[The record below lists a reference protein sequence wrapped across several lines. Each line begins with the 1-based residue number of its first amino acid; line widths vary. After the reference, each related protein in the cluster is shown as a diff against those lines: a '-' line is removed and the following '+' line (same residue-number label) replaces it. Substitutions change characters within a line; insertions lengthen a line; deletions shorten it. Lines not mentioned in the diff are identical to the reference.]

1 MFDPLHK
8 WLGIPPSEQPPN
20 DYRLLGLANF
30 EDDPEVIDMAADRDL
45 TFLHDLTNGEHGD
58 LAEELSNRISAAR
71 LRLLNA
77 EKKADYDAQL
87 RELLDEGEID
97 IDSVIDSLG
106 TVNHLPAETSEQVAA
121 THSASSVL
129 GISPSVPAASPAPT
143 TTTAAVAQSPAP
155 AAPATPL
162 VHARTGGK
170 TPRRKRLSLFW
181 AIGVLPALLVL
192 GYLIFSIWNGEL
204 QLDPEKLERLGIPAE
219 QAAKFAADSNAPADA
234 EALADAADATASS
247 GTPKKVAAS
256 LPPDQAGSGQTGPG
270 QTESNQA
277 MAAVSPA
284 PTTRESNQTSN
295 PSPNRTSPSAA
306 SPPPASP
313 PGSFSPAITPPVSP
327 SLAEYVTPAGKQPI
341 PSADA
346 ITAKMQTVRD
356 LYQAEYLQAKQRE
369 QRIAVADQMRE
380 TADETRNDPE
390 GRFALY
396 RVAREIYIGESDF
409 ASAFEIVDLLD
420 QSFEAIDVIGLKRDI
435 IESVPSQGVS
445 TTEFSD
451 AAIDV
456 AEECLH
462 VGRLDDGIAICKT
475 LLETVKRIP
484 TSQLGRLKD
493 LQQQLADA
501 QTLSSAYQRGLTTL
515 ESNPDDADAQS
526 AVGKYL
532 CLVENRWDDGLPRLA
547 AGSDLLYREAAANE
561 LTLANAD
568 MTQLQVADGWFKIID
583 STESSFEKRSLAN
596 HAKPFYQSARLK
608 TAGLEVRKIDQRL
621 IVLNALATPGPL
633 SASRIRAEQREAA
646 AKAKLDAK
654 NRALAAQPKVIQTRT
669 YDSTASTD
677 FARIR
682 GNTLVVGMGN
692 TSSGTGEAA
701 AGIEFENVGTIN
713 VQGAASHA
721 TMVSSSATSKI
732 GFVID
737 YHTGSS
743 YTKRVVLNFGTN
755 TPNYFYPNP
764 PWGTGKAPDDRDFLP
779 VSPQYTLDLEK
790 WAPANWDGR
799 CWFSVYMQNSGMNRM
814 LTATVAWQPRSNP
827 LDSE

>member
-45 TFLHDLTNGEHGD
+45 TFLHGLTNGEHGEA
-58 LAEELSNRISAAR
+58 AEELSNRISAAR
-71 LRLLNA
+71 VRLLNP

-106 TVNHLPAETSEQVAA
+106 TAKQTPPETSAPVAA
-121 THSASSVL
+121 PQNASAIL
-129 GISPSVPAASPAPT
+129 GIAASTPAAAPAPT
-143 TTTAAVAQSPAP
+143 TSPTTAAVAQTPRP
-155 AAPATPL
+155 EATPTPQ
-162 VHARTGGK
+162 VHSRPSGK
-170 TPRRKRLSLFW
+170 TSRRKRLSLFW

-192 GYLIFSIWNGEL
+192 GYLVFSIWNGEL
-204 QLDPEKLERLGIPAE
+204 HLDPNKLQRLGLPAE
-219 QAAKFAADSNAPADA
+219 QAAKFAGDSKLPPHA
-234 EALADAADATASS
+234 ETLPDAADATAPSD
-247 GTPKKVAAS
+247 TPKKVATS
-256 LPPDQAGSGQTGPG
+256 LPPHQAGSGQTGPG
-270 QTESNQA
+270 RAGSNQA

-284 PTTRESNQTSN
+284 PASPAPN
-295 PSPNRTSPSAA
+295 PSPNRTPPSDA
-306 SPPPASP
+306 STTPASP

-327 SLAEYVTPAGKQPI
+327 SLAEYVTPAGKHPI
-341 PSADA
+341 PSADS

-356 LYQAEYLQAKQRE
+356 LFQPEYLQAKQRE

-380 TADETRNDPE
+380 TADETKNDPE

-409 ASAFEIVDLLD
+409 DSAFEMVDLLD
-420 QSFEAIDVIGLKRDI
+420 QSFEAIDVMGLKRDVL
-435 IESVPSQGVS
+435 ESVAGRGVP

-451 AAIDV
+451 AAINV
-456 AEECLH
+456 ADECLH
-462 VGRLDDGIAICKT
+462 AGRLDDGIAICKT
-475 LLETVKRIP
+475 LLETVQRIP
-484 TSQLGRLKD
+484 SPQLGRLKD
-493 LQQQLADA
+493 VEQQLADA
-501 QTLSSAYQRGLTTL
+501 KTLFGGYQLGLATL

-532 CLVENRWDDGLPRLA
+532 CLVKNRWADGLPRLA
-547 AGSDLLYREAAANE
+547 AGSDPLYREAAAKE

-568 MTQLQVADGWFKIID
+568 MTELQVADGWFKILD
-583 STESSFEKRSLAN
+583 SSESSFEKRSLAN
-596 HAKPFYQSARLK
+596 HAKSFYQSARLK

-621 IVLNALATPGPL
+621 IVLNALGTPGPL
-633 SASRIRAEQREAA
+633 SAARIRAEQREAA

-654 NRALAAQPKVIQTRT
+654 NRALAAQPKVIQSRT

-682 GNTLVVGMGN
+682 GNTIVVGMGN
-692 TSSGTGEAA
+692 TSLGTGEAA
-701 AGIEFENVGTIN
+701 AGIEFENVGTIS
-713 VQGAASHA
+713 VQGAPSHA
-721 TMVSSSATSKI
+721 TMVTSSATSKI

-743 YTKRVVLNFGTN
+743 YSKRVFLNFGTN
-755 TPNYFYPNP
+755 TPNDFSPNP

-790 WAPANWDGR
+790 WAPGNWDGK

-827 LDSE
+827 LESE

>member
-30 EDDPEVIDMAADRDL
+30 EDDPDVIDMAADREL

-71 LRLLNA
+71 LRLLNV
-77 EKKADYDAQL
+77 EKKAVYDNQL

-97 IDSVIDSLG
+97 IDSVIDALG
-106 TVNHLPAETSEQVAA
+106 TPKNIAAETSEQVAA
-121 THSASSVL
+121 THNASSVL
-129 GISPSVPAASPAPT
+129 GISPTVPVASTPVPT
-143 TTTAAVAQSPAP
+143 TTPAAQTPSP
-155 AAPATPL
+155 AAPATPR
-162 VHARTGGK
+162 VHARPIGK
-170 TPRRKRLSLFW
+170 TPRRKRLSLLW
-181 AIGVLPALLVL
+181 AIGIFPALIVL
-192 GYLIFSIWNGEL
+192 GYLIVSISTGNL
-204 QLDPEKLERLGIPAE
+204 HLDPNKLQQLGLSAD
-219 QAAKFAADSNAPADA
+219 QAAKFSGDAGGPAEADA
-234 EALADAADATASS
+234 SPATAETADASAAATKATASVR
-247 GTPKKVAAS
+247 PA
-256 LPPDQAGSGQTGPG
+256 PP
-270 QTESNQA
+270 ESDHA
-277 MAAVSPA
+277 IAAVSPA
-284 PTTRESNQTSN
+284 PAPRPSDA
-295 PSPNRTSPSAA
+295 SPNPTSPTSSLPTAA
-306 SPPPASP
+306 PPP
-313 PGSFSPAITPPVSP
+313 GMFTPAVTPPVSP
-327 SLAEYVTPAGKQPI
+327 SLAEYVTPAGKHPI
-341 PSADA
+341 PSADS

-420 QSFEAIDVIGLKRDI
+420 QSFQAIDVIRLKRDI
-435 IESVPSQGVS
+435 MESVPSQGVPA
-445 TTEFSD
+445 TEFSD
-451 AAIDV
+451 AAIEV

-475 LLETVKRIP
+475 LQETAKRIP
-484 TSQLGRLKD
+484 TPQLAHLKD

-501 QTLSSAYQRGLTTL
+501 QTLLTVYQRSLTTL

-532 CLVENRWDDGLPRLA
+532 CLVENRWNDGLPRLA
-547 AGSDLLYREAAANE
+547 AGSDPLYREAASNE
-561 LTLANAD
+561 LTLADAE
-568 MTQLQVADGWFKIID
+568 MTQLMVADGWFKVIN
-583 STESSFEKRSLAN
+583 SSESSFEKRSLAD
-596 HAKPFYQSARLK
+596 HAKTFYQAARLK
-608 TAGLEVRKIDQRL
+608 TAGLEIRKIDQRL
-621 IVLNALATPGPL
+621 IVLNALGTPGPL
-633 SASRIRAEQREAA
+633 SATRIRAEQREAA
-646 AKAKLDAK
+646 AQAKLDAK
-654 NRALAAQPKVIQTRT
+654 HRALAAQAKVIQTRT

-682 GNTLVVGMGN
+682 GNTLVIGMGN

-701 AGIEFENVGTIN
+701 AGIEFDNVGTIS
-713 VQGAASHA
+713 VQGAPSHA

-737 YHTGSS
+737 YHTGSR
-743 YTKRVVLNFGTN
+743 YTKRVFLNFGTN
-755 TPNYFYPNP
+755 TPNYFYSNP

-790 WAPANWDGR
+790 WAPGNWDGR

-814 LTATVAWQPRSNP
+814 LTATLAWQPRSIP

>member
-45 TFLHDLTNGEHGD
+45 TFLHGLTNGEHGEA
-58 LAEELSNRISAAR
+58 AEELSNRISAAR

-106 TVNHLPAETSEQVAA
+106 TANQTPVETSEPVAA
-121 THSASSVL
+121 PQNASAIL
-129 GISPSVPAASPAPT
+129 GIAASTPAASPAPT
-143 TTTAAVAQSPAP
+143 TPPTTPPTTVAVAQTPRPEAP
-155 AAPATPL
+155 PTPQ
-162 VHARTGGK
+162 VHARSNAK
-170 TPRRKRLSLFW
+170 TSRRKRLSLFW
-181 AIGVLPALLVL
+181 AIGVLPALIVL
-192 GYLIFSIWNGEL
+192 GYLLFSIWNGEL
-204 QLDPEKLERLGIPAE
+204 HLDPDKLERLGVPAE
-219 QAAKFAADSNAPADA
+219 QAAKFAADSNVPAEA
-234 EALADAADATASS
+234 EALSDTEDATPPS
-247 GTPKKVAAS
+247 GTPKKIAAS
-256 LPPDQAGSGQTGPG
+256 LPPNQTDSNQA
-270 QTESNQA
+270 ESNQA
-277 MAAVSPA
+277 MAAVSPGPA
-284 PTTRESNQTSN
+284 PPASN
-295 PSPNRTSPSAA
+295 PSPNQTPPSAA
-306 SPPPASP
+306 STNPASP
-313 PGSFSPAITPPVSP
+313 PSTFFPTTTPPVSP

-341 PSADA
+341 PSADS

-356 LYQAEYLQAKQRE
+356 LFQPEYLQAKQRE
-369 QRIAVADQMRE
+369 QRIAVADKMRE

-396 RVAREIYIGESDF
+396 RVAREIYIGEGDF
-409 ASAFEIVDLLD
+409 DSAFEMVDLLD
-420 QSFEAIDVIGLKRDI
+420 QSFEAIDVMGLKRDV
-435 IESVPSQGVS
+435 IESVAGRGVP

-451 AAIDV
+451 AAISV
-456 AEECLH
+456 AEDCLH
-462 VGRLDDGIAICKT
+462 AGRLDDGIAICKT
-475 LLETVKRIP
+475 LLEAVIRIP
-484 TSQLGRLKD
+484 TPQLGRLKD
-493 LQQQLADA
+493 VQQQLADA
-501 QTLSSAYQRGLTTL
+501 QTLFSDYQLGLTTL
-515 ESNPDDADAQS
+515 ESNPDDADAQA

-532 CLVENRWDDGLPRLA
+532 CLVENRWADGLPRLA
-547 AGSDLLYREAAANE
+547 AGSDPLYREAAANE

-583 STESSFEKRSLAN
+583 SSESSFEKRSLAN
-596 HAKPFYQSARLK
+596 HAKSFYQSARLK

-621 IVLNALATPGPL
+621 IVLNALGTPGPL
-633 SASRIRAEQREAA
+633 SAARIRAEQREAVA
-646 AKAKLDAK
+646 RAKLDAK

-682 GNTLVVGMGN
+682 GNTIVVGMGN

-701 AGIEFENVGTIN
+701 AGIEFENVGTIS
-713 VQGAASHA
+713 VQGAPSHA

-743 YTKRVVLNFGTN
+743 YTKRVFLNFGTN

-790 WAPANWDGR
+790 WAPGNWDGK